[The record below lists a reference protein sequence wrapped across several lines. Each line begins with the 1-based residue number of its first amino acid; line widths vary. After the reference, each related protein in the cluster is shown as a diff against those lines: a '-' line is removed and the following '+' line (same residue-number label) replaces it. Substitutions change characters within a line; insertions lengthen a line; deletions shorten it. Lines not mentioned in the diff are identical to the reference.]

1 MATIKT
7 ASTFRTADKL
17 ARVDVNK
24 GVSSTT
30 SITNQVGNTEVIL
43 ENVRRKLEQT
53 TSELASLEQMQ
64 PNPKLYT
71 RQQLNRL
78 FFIERT
84 IKALQARLSRLL
96 TRLSN
101 LKKIPERLVNSALA
115 LLTATTILKTLPIP
129 GTTLTA
135 GATSTFSAT
144 LEDLR
149 IKGRTLLN
157 TAQTVDSVVD
167 LSPIEQTQQQL
178 LQAQQKIDTIKRDL
192 NSTA

>member
-7 ASTFRTADKL
+7 TSTFRTADRL
-17 ARVDVNK
+17 ARVDANK
-24 GVSSTT
+24 GVSSVT

-43 ENVRRKLEQT
+43 QNLRQKLEQT
-53 TSELASLEQMQ
+53 TSELTNLEQIQ

-71 RQQLNRL
+71 RQQLSKL

-84 IKALQARLSRLL
+84 VKTLQSRLSRLT

-101 LKKIPERLVNSALA
+101 LKRIPERLVNSALA

-157 TAQTVDSVVD
+157 TAQTIDSVVD

-178 LQAQQKIDTIKRDL
+178 LQAQQKVDTIKSDL
-192 NSTA
+192 NLTT